1 MAGNVEP
8 SLRIDDIRMLLTKE
22 ITRAIYG
29 KVGRRNMGELPLA
42 SYVAFEGDRRVAA
55 GNPAEVVRAVK
66 ERLDRRK
73 GASILIFNATTGA
86 HIDIDLRSGVDDV
99 LAHLAGSAGPLGT
112 AECASPSLPRGP
124 GRPKLGVVAREVT
137 LLPRHW
143 EWLSQQPGGASVAL
157 RRLVEEA
164 RRGGEDGD
172 IVRRARD
179 ASYRFM
185 TAMAGDRPNYEEA
198 IRALFA
204 NESARFNELV
214 AGWPVDVRD
223 CALMLAGNAFHQ
235 QTKVGSS

>member
-1 MAGNVEP
+1 M
-8 SLRIDDIRMLLTKE
+8 S
-22 ITRAIYG
+22 
-29 KVGRRNMGELPLA
+29 ELPLA
-42 SYVAFEGDRRVAA
+42 SYVAFEGDRQIAA

-73 GASILIFNATTGA
+73 GVSILIFDATTGA
-86 HIDIDLRSGVDDV
+86 HIDIDPRGNVDDV
-99 LAHLAGSAGPLGT
+99 LAHLAGRADPSDTAERAGPL
-112 AECASPSLPRGP
+112 LPRGP
-124 GRPKLGVVAREVT
+124 GRPRLGVIAREVT

-164 RRGGEDGD
+164 RRSGEDGD
-172 IVRRARD
+172 VVRRARD
-179 ASYRFM
+179 ASYQFM
-185 TAMAGDRPNYEEA
+185 TAMAGDRPNFEEA

-204 NESARFNELV
+204 NEAARFNELI

-223 CALMLAGNAFHQ
+223 CTLMFAGNAFHQ